1 MNHKLFTRSLRQI
14 GRRSFSNDAYIVSAT
29 RTPVGSFQKSLA
41 SVSATAL
48 GSTVIKDILKRSA
61 IDPTL
66 VDEVFMGH
74 VCQANVGQAPARQAA
89 LGGGLPESVP
99 CTTVN
104 KVCASG
110 MKSITLAAQSIMMG
124 QNSCVIA
131 GGMESM
137 SSIPFYIPKAR
148 TGYALGHG
156 ELLDGLLKDGL
167 TDAFDGHH
175 MGICAENTAEVQGF
189 SREDQDAY
197 CLESYRRAKV
207 AAEAGKFEREICP
220 VSIPQR
226 RGDPIVFSADEE
238 WKALKMDKVP
248 TLKPV
253 FKKNGTVTAANAS
266 TLNDGASAVMVCSED
281 FIKAHNLSPIAR
293 IRSFADGA
301 CKPIDFPI
309 APAVAS
315 PIALQRAGL
324 TASDIDF
331 FEVNEAFSV
340 VALANMKLMG
350 LDHAKTNVWGGAV
363 ALGHPIGSSGC
374 RIVVTLLNVLQ
385 TEGGKLGMA
394 GICNG
399 GGGATALVVELC

>member
-1 MNHKLFTRSLRQI
+1 MY
-14 GRRSFSNDAYIVSAT
+14 GRKTAQLARRAFSSDAYIVSAS
-29 RTPVGSFQKSLA
+29 RTAVGSFQKSLA
-41 SVSATAL
+41 GVTAPVL
-48 GSTVIKDILKRSA
+48 GSTVIKDLLARTSVDPSA
-61 IDPTL
+61 
-66 VDEVFMGH
+66 VNEVMMGH
-74 VCQANVGQAPARQAA
+74 VCAANCGQATTRQAA
-89 LGGGLPESVP
+89 LGAGLPDTVP

-110 MKSITLAAQSIMMG
+110 MKTITFAAQSIMTG
-124 QNSCVIA
+124 QNDCVIA

-137 SSIPFYIPKAR
+137 SNIPFYIPKAR

-175 MGICAENTAEVQGF
+175 MGMCAENTAAVQGF

-197 CLESYRRAKV
+197 CVESYRRAKV
-207 AAEAGKFEREICP
+207 AAEAGKFVNEICA
-220 VSIPQR
+220 VEIPQR
-226 RGDPIVFSADEE
+226 RGSPIIFDADEE
-238 WKALKMDKVP
+238 WKALKAEKVP
-248 TLKPV
+248 TLRPV

-266 TLNDGASAVMVCSED
+266 SINDGASGVMVVSEG
-281 FIKAHNLSPIAR
+281 FMKTHGLTPLAK

-309 APAVAS
+309 APAVAC
-315 PIALQRAGL
+315 PIALSRAGL
-324 TASDIDF
+324 SVNDVDF

-350 LDHAKTNVWGGAV
+350 LDHAKTNIWGGAV
-363 ALGHPIGSSGC
+363 SLGHPIGSSGC

-385 TEGGKLGMA
+385 TENGRLGMA

-399 GGGATALVVELC
+399 GGGATAIVLERC